1 MNLRRVA
8 ILFGRELRASAG
20 NFLMIFAVVVPIV
33 FTLLINLVF
42 GDVFS
47 GRPVMGF
54 YDPHQSQFTR
64 MLMAQ
69 GQLKTSSYDSLDR
82 MIADVASGRLE
93 TGYVVPEGFDQIL
106 KEGVETDFLVY
117 TWGETPLKDRLIA
130 DSTIANIINEIAGL
144 GRNVTVNVQVL
155 GQAEQNSLAD
165 RLMPMLVLMTIML
178 GGVLVPA
185 LSMIGEKQSH
195 TLQAL
200 NVTPVRLGEI
210 LAAKTLLGL
219 TLGTATAVITLYLN
233 RAFGSDPLLL
243 IFVLLLSAL
252 TASLFGTLLGALLRD
267 MNTLLAALK
276 AGGLLLMAPAILE
289 MVPKA
294 PDWIARIFPTYYIL
308 NPVMEVAERGAGLD
322 AILGNL
328 LVLAAIAGLLVF
340 GLALV
345 IERQQKRLALF

>member
-1 MNLRRVA
+1 MHAIELKDPAGFGNEFLR
-8 ILFGRELRASAG
+8 L
-20 NFLMIFAVVVPIV
+20 
-33 FTLLINLVF
+33 TLLQ
-42 GDVFS
+42 
-47 GRPVMGF
+47 GF
-54 YDPHQSQFTR
+54 QSLTKR
-64 MLMAQ
+64 
-69 GQLKTSSYDSLDR
+69 D
-82 MIADVASGRLE
+82 LE
-93 TGYVVPEGFDQIL
+93 
-106 KEGVETDFLVY
+106 
-117 TWGETPLKDRLIA
+117 
-130 DSTIANIINEIAGL
+130 
-144 GRNVTVNVQVL
+144 
-155 GQAEQNSLAD
+155 
-165 RLMPMLVLMTIML
+165 
-178 GGVLVPA
+178 
-185 LSMIGEKQSH
+185 
-195 TLQAL
+195 
-200 NVTPVRLGEI
+200 
-210 LAAKTLLGL
+210 
-219 TLGTATAVITLYLN
+219 
-233 RAFGSDPLLL
+233 LL